1 MHSGSRRLDRSTH
14 RSYRATR
21 GAAKV
26 DFATRARVSYLLSGA
41 FKPLR
46 RDREEYTR
54 MDIDELLARESIRD
68 LVARYNACG
77 DAGRFDEMIALFAE
91 DAVVE
96 LRGETLEGRATIRGM
111 FERVASRTGKKPKA
125 PDALPRA
132 SKSRAKFIR
141 HYTSTHQIDVE
152 GPDRA
157 RGRAYYAVLTDAG
170 LDHWGRYVDDY
181 VRDGGRWLFARRR
194 ISVDATVPG
203 GWADG
208 DG

>member
-1 MHSGSRRLDRSTH
+1 
-14 RSYRATR
+14 
-21 GAAKV
+21 
-26 DFATRARVSYLLSGA
+26 
-41 FKPLR
+41 
-46 RDREEYTR
+46 

-77 DAGRFDEMIALFAE
+77 DSGRFDEMIVLFAE

-96 LRGETLEGRATIRGM
+96 LRGETHEGRNAIRGM
-111 FERVASRTGKKPKA
+111 FERVASRTGKKPKTSDAARA
-125 PDALPRA
+125 P
-132 SKSRAKFIR
+132 KSPAKFIR
-141 HYTSTHQIDVE
+141 HYTSTHQIDIE

-181 VRDGGRWLFARRR
+181 VRDGERWLFARRR

-208 DG
+208 PG

>member
-1 MHSGSRRLDRSTH
+1 
-14 RSYRATR
+14 
-21 GAAKV
+21 
-26 DFATRARVSYLLSGA
+26 
-41 FKPLR
+41 
-46 RDREEYTR
+46 

-77 DAGRFDEMIALFAE
+77 DSGRFDEMIVLFAE

-96 LRGETLEGRATIRGM
+96 LRGETLEGRAAIRGM

-125 PDALPRA
+125 PAAPPRA
-132 SKSRAKFIR
+132 SKFIR
-141 HYTSTHQIDVE
+141 HFTSTHQIDVE

-181 VRDGGRWLFARRR
+181 VRDGERWLFERRR